1 MASISKSAL
10 ANQIATNRHGTPSR
24 LSRIPG
30 MRSFNNLNIGM
41 RLNIGFG
48 ILVLL
53 TLLVVGLIFDASRQ
67 ATQNIN
73 LTEDV
78 HVPAA
83 LASTRAQS
91 SLLKMQAAVRG
102 YLVLG
107 DLKNIDDYN
116 KAKAIFET
124 NLAQLEML
132 SENWPDAQDIHR
144 LDELKSMFEAW
155 SPISERLFELHD
167 NPQENRPALRLER
180 LEFHP
185 LNQVVLQN
193 LDQIIETQEQR
204 EPTIQNRE
212 LLATMVDLKTSFQAM
227 ATNLHAYAT
236 SGDLTFKY
244 GYASNLNANRLAWE
258 DLEASKSVLT
268 ANQQRLFADVTQTRQ
283 ELLLMPLEIFEII
296 ESERA
301 YEDLYLSK
309 TEAEPQAAQMLALLD
324 EMTTGQQAL
333 LRADLNKGRQS
344 LAGVRMQ
351 TIVSGILALVL
362 GVGMALLFKEN
373 IAGPVRRL
381 ITTAEEIAAGDF
393 TAQADVES
401 RDEIGRLATTINIM
415 TARLRHTIDSLAKQ
429 TQQLETI
436 VEISQRLTS
445 KLDVSEL
452 ARDVV
457 MRIKQ
462 GFDYNHTYVYLLDRH
477 HKELVVAQ
485 ASEREDVEGNL
496 PANRVSLGDEVS
508 PVAQAARTGEI
519 VLIKNEQADLEQA
532 SAPLPPDTQSEMVV
546 PIIAEERVVGVL
558 DVQDDQVGG
567 LDREDAKL
575 MRTLAN
581 QIAIALTN
589 ANLFEQ
595 TQKALAETEK
605 LYAIS
610 QGMMS
615 AKNLSELIAAVVEGA
630 NIPVINR
637 AVLNVFDYDKYGRIE
652 VMEVIANWYSGQGT
666 TPSPPKTRYSLT
678 IIRAINLFLSR
689 EPLFFSDVQQD
700 RRADSATMD
709 VVRRLNIRAMVVLPL
724 WTQDRQIGVLLLQGD
739 VPYTFRPR
747 EIRAYFSLLGQLTV
761 AVENQ
766 RLLEQAQQRAV
777 ELAKAK
783 EAAEIANRAKSEFL
797 ASMSHELRTPLN
809 GILGYSQILN
819 RDSSLN
825 KNQKNAVKTIQD
837 SGDHLLTL
845 INDVLDLAKIE
856 ARKLELHLTEFQ
868 LSPFLE
874 GIVGMFYL
882 RTQQKESVT
891 FIYEESTP
899 LPAIVHADEKR
910 LRQILINL
918 LSNAIKFTDF
928 GQVIFRVGIV
938 DDLNG
943 SAKTPTPS
951 NAAFVRNDRQ
961 MESCKI
967 RFEIVDTGIGMTAEQ
982 LQRVFLPFE
991 QVGDS
996 HHRAEG
1002 TGLGLTITKDLVE
1015 AMQGD
1020 LKVKSEP
1027 GKGSTFCLELR
1038 LPMLWSTTITDSEP
1052 LKQHVFGY
1060 LGPRRKVLVI
1070 DDNPANRSILS
1081 HLLMPLGFEIF
1092 EAEDGPQ
1099 GLDKARVMQP
1109 DVILVDLLMPEM
1121 SGVEVIDALSNI
1133 PTLQNSIII
1142 AASASTVEIDRLQH
1156 TDAGY
1161 DAILYKPIEHQKLL
1175 ELLENHLALE
1185 WVYEYTL
1192 NGSHR
1197 PELDIDNALVP
1208 PPQEEMAI
1216 LFDLAMKGEI
1226 RGLRRYTVQIEQL
1239 DETFKPFTQRLHQF
1253 IDAYDEDKILKF
1265 IEHFL
1270 AQ

>member
-1 MASISKSAL
+1 MSSIPKSAF
-10 ANQIATNRHGTPSR
+10 ANQIAANRYGTPSV
-24 LSRIPG
+24 LSRLPG
-30 MRSFNNLNIGM
+30 MRRFNNLNIGM
-41 RLNIGFG
+41 KLNIGFG

-53 TLLVVGLIFDASRQ
+53 TLLVVGLIFFFFLQ

-73 LTEDV
+73 ITEDV

-83 LASTRAQS
+83 LASARAQS

-102 YLVLG
+102 YLVLS
-107 DLKNIDDYN
+107 DLKSIDDYN
-116 KAKAIFET
+116 KAKEIFET
-124 NLAQLEML
+124 NLGQLERL
-132 SENWPDAQDIHR
+132 SIEWSDAQDIDR
-144 LDELKSMFEAW
+144 LDELKSTFEAW

-167 NPQENRPALRLER
+167 NTEENRPALRLER
-180 LEFHP
+180 LEFYP
-185 LNQVVLQN
+185 LNQNILQQ
-193 LDQIIETQEQR
+193 LDQLIELQEQR
-204 EPTIQNRE
+204 DLSIKNRE
-212 LLATMVDLKTSFQAM
+212 LLATIVDLRTSFEAM

-258 DLEASKSVLT
+258 NLEANKSLLT
-268 ANQQRLFADVTQTRQ
+268 DEQQSLFEDATQTRK
-283 ELLLMPLEIFEII
+283 ELLMLPLDIFKIV
-296 ESERA
+296 ESERD

-309 TEAEPQAAQMLALLD
+309 TEAEPQAEQMLALLD
-324 EMTTGQQAL
+324 EMTTEQQAR

-351 TIVSGILALVL
+351 TIVSGVLALVL

-373 IAGPVRRL
+373 IAGPVHRL

-393 TAQADVES
+393 ASQAEVES

-415 TARLRHTIDSLAKQ
+415 TARLRNTIDSLAKQ

-445 KLDVSEL
+445 KLDVNEL

-462 GFDYNHTYVYLLDRH
+462 GFDYNHTYVYLLDH
-477 HKELVVAQ
+477 QQKELTVAQ
-485 ASEREDVEGNL
+485 ASEREEAKAKS
-496 PANRVSLGDEVS
+496 PANRIFLYDDVS

-519 VLIKNEQADLEQA
+519 VLIKNEQESQEPLSA
-532 SAPLPPDTQSEMVV
+532 SLPPNTQSEMVV

-558 DVQDDQVGG
+558 DVQDDNLNG

-595 TQKALAETEK
+595 TQKALAEMEK
-605 LYAIS
+605 LYSIS

-630 NIPVINR
+630 NIPIINR
-637 AVLNVFDYDKYGRIE
+637 AVLNVFEYNKYGQIE
-652 VMEVIANWYSGQGT
+652 TMEVIANWYSGQGT
-666 TPSPPKTRYSLT
+666 EPSPPKTRYALAV
-678 IIRAINLFLSR
+678 IRTLNLFLSR
-689 EPLFFSDVQQD
+689 DPLFFSDAQQD
-700 RRADSATMD
+700 QRTDEVTMD
-709 VVRRLNIRAMVVLPL
+709 IVQRLNIRAMVVLPL

-747 EIRAYFSLLGQLTV
+747 DIRAYFSLLGQLTV
-761 AVENQ
+761 AIENQ
-766 RLLEQAQQRAV
+766 RLLEQAQQRAI

-819 RDSSLN
+819 RDGRLN
-825 KNQKNAVKTIQD
+825 ENQKNAVKTIQN

-856 ARKLELHLTEFQ
+856 ARKLELHRTDFQ
-868 LSPFLE
+868 LSRFLE
-874 GIVGMFYL
+874 GIVGMFNL
-882 RTQQKESVT
+882 RTQQKEGVT

-899 LPAIVHADEKR
+899 LPSIVHGDEKR

-918 LSNAIKFTDF
+918 LSNAIKFTD
-928 GQVIFRVGIV
+928 GGRVIFRVGII
-938 DDLNG
+938 
-943 SAKTPTPS
+943 
-951 NAAFVRNDRQ
+951 NDRHTSAETSSLSPATL
-961 MESCKI
+961 MRNNRHMKRHKI
-967 RFEIVDTGIGMTAEQ
+967 RFEIIDTGIGMTTEQ
-982 LQRVFLPFE
+982 LERVFLPFE

-996 HHRAEG
+996 HRRAEG

-1020 LKVKSEP
+1020 LKVESAL
-1027 GKGSTFCLELR
+1027 GQGSQFRLELT
-1038 LPMLWSTTITDSEP
+1038 LPMLWSTSLPPAESLTQNIA
-1052 LKQHVFGY
+1052 GY
-1060 LGPRRKVLVI
+1060 LGPQRKVLVI
-1070 DDNPANRSILS
+1070 DDNPANRSVLS
-1081 HLLMPLGFEIF
+1081 TALMPLGFALI
-1092 EAEDGPQ
+1092 EAEDGRQ
-1099 GLDKARVMQP
+1099 GIEQARETRP
-1109 DVILVDLLMPEM
+1109 DVIVVDLVMPDM
-1121 SGVEVIDALSNI
+1121 SGIEVIRALRAIRPPQKSV
-1133 PTLQNSIII
+1133 II
-1142 AASASTVEIDRLQH
+1142 AASASTVAIDKLQN
-1156 TDAGY
+1156 TDA
-1161 DAILYKPIEHQKLL
+1161 DVNAILYKPIEHNKLFDL
-1175 ELLENHLALE
+1175 LAEHCGLVWLYEDTLKDNHQQEL
-1185 WVYEYTL
+1185 
-1192 NGSHR
+1192 G
-1197 PELDIDNALVP
+1197 LDEDVIP
-1208 PPQEEMAI
+1208 PPPEEIAI

-1226 RGLRRYTVQIEQL
+1226 RGLQRRTDHIEQL
-1239 DETFKPFTQRLHQF
+1239 DDRYKPFTQKLRQF
-1253 IDAYDEDKILKF
+1253 IDAYDEDKILMLINAVRK
-1265 IEHFL
+1265 
-1270 AQ
+1270 

>member
-1 MASISKSAL
+1 M
-10 ANQIATNRHGTPSR
+10 
-24 LSRIPG
+24 
-30 MRSFNNLNIGM
+30 
-41 RLNIGFG
+41 GFG

-53 TLLVVGLIFDASRQ
+53 TLLVVGLIFVASRQ

-144 LDELKSMFEAW
+144 LNELKSMFEAW

-185 LNQVVLQN
+185 LNQVILQN
-193 LDQIIETQEQR
+193 LDQIIDIQEQR
-204 EPTIQNRE
+204 DPAIKNRE
-212 LLATMVDLKTSFQAM
+212 LLATVVDLKTSFQAM
-227 ATNLHAYAT
+227 ATNLHGYAT

-258 DLEASKSVLT
+258 NLEANKSLLT
-268 ANQQRLFADVTQTRQ
+268 VNQLGLFADVTQTRK
-283 ELLLMPLEIFEII
+283 ELLLLPLKIFEIT

-309 TEAEPQAAQMLALLD
+309 TEAEPQAEQMLALLD
-324 EMTTGQQAL
+324 EMTTGQQAR
-333 LRADLNKGRQS
+333 LRVDLNKGRQS
-344 LAGVRMQ
+344 LASVRMQ

-393 TAQADVES
+393 TSQADVES
-401 RDEIGRLATTINIM
+401 RDEIGRLATTFNIM
-415 TARLRHTIDSLAKQ
+415 TARLRNTIDSLAKQ

-457 MRIKQ
+457 RRIKQ
-462 GFDYNHTYVYLLDRH
+462 EFGYNYTYVYLLDRH
-477 HKELVVAQ
+477 QKELVVAQ
-485 ASEREDVEGNL
+485 ASDRRGVKGNG
-496 PANRVSLGDEVS
+496 PANRIFLDDEAS

-519 VLIKNEQADLEQA
+519 VLIKKEQEGQ
-532 SAPLPPDTQSEMVV
+532 PQLPPNTQSEMVV
-546 PIIAEERVVGVL
+546 PIIAEEQVVGVL
-558 DVQDDQVGG
+558 DVQDDHVGG
-567 LDREDAKL
+567 LDRGDAKL

-605 LYAIS
+605 LYSIS
-610 QGMMS
+610 QGMMA
-615 AKNLSELIAAVVEGA
+615 AKSLSELIAAVIEGA

-637 AVLNVFDYDKYGRIE
+637 AVLNVFDYDKYGQVE
-652 VMEVIANWYSGQGT
+652 AMEVIANWYSGYGT
-666 TPSPPKTRYSLT
+666 APSPPETRYSLA
-678 IIRAINLFLSR
+678 INRSINLFMSR

-700 RRADSATMD
+700 PRADSATVE
-709 VVRRLNIRAMVVLPL
+709 VVRRLKLRAMVVLPL
-724 WTQDRQIGVLLLQGD
+724 WAQDRQIGVLLLQGD
-739 VPYTFRPR
+739 RPYTFRPR
-747 EIRAYFSLLGQLTV
+747 EIRAYLSLLGQLTV

-819 RDSSLN
+819 RDGRLN
-825 KNQKNAVKTIQD
+825 QTQKNAVRIIQD

-856 ARKLELHLTEFQ
+856 ARKLELHQTDFQ
-868 LSPFLE
+868 LSRFLE
-874 GIVGMFYL
+874 GIVGMFQL
-882 RTQQKESVT
+882 RTQQKEGIT
-891 FIYEESTP
+891 FIYEESTT
-899 LPAIVHADEKR
+899 LPSMVHADEKR
-910 LRQILINL
+910 LRQVLINL
-918 LSNAIKFTDF
+918 LSNAIKFTDL
-928 GQVIFRVGIV
+928 GQVMFRVGIV
-938 DDLNG
+938 DDLHG
-943 SAKTPTPS
+943 STKTPTRS
-951 NAAFVRNDRQ
+951 NSTLVSQDGPF
-961 MESCKI
+961 ESRKI
-967 RFEIVDTGIGMTAEQ
+967 RFEIIDTGIGMTAEQ
-982 LQRVFLPFE
+982 LERVFLPFE

-996 HHRAEG
+996 YRRAEG

-1015 AMQGD
+1015 AMQGS
-1020 LKVKSEP
+1020 LKVESEL
-1027 GKGSTFCLELR
+1027 GKGSKFCLELSP
-1038 LPMLWSTTITDSEP
+1038 PMLWSTTTRYAEP
-1052 LKQHVFGY
+1052 LKQTIVGY
-1060 LGPRRKVLVI
+1060 MGPQRKVLVI
-1070 DDNPANRSILS
+1070 DDDPANRSILMN
-1081 HLLMPLGFEIF
+1081 LLRPLGFEMI

-1099 GLDKARVMQP
+1099 GIDKARETQP

-1121 SGVEVIDALSNI
+1121 SGVQVIDALKAMRK
-1133 PTLQNSIII
+1133 LQQSIII
-1142 AASASTVEIDRLQH
+1142 ASSASTVEIDRLQH
-1156 TDAGY
+1156 SSAGY
-1161 DAILYKPIEHQKLL
+1161 EAILYKPIEHKKLFDLL
-1175 ELLENHLALE
+1175 ETHLALE
-1185 WVYEYTL
+1185 WVYEDTL
-1192 NGSHR
+1192 KGSHH
-1197 PELDIDNALVP
+1197 PELDIEAALIP
-1208 PPQEEMAI
+1208 PPPEEIAI

-1226 RGLRRYTVQIEQL
+1226 RRLRRHTVHIEQL
-1239 DETFKPFTQRLHQF
+1239 DETFKPFAQKLRQF
-1253 IDAYDEDKILKF
+1253 IDAYDEDKILML
-1265 IEHFL
+1265 INSVRE
-1270 AQ
+1270 

>member
-1 MASISKSAL
+1 MSSISKTAL
-10 ANQIATNRHGTPSR
+10 THQIASNGYGTPSR

-53 TLLVVGLIFDASRQ
+53 TLLVVGLIFVASRQ

-116 KAKAIFET
+116 KAKAVFKA
-124 NLAQLEML
+124 NLAQLETL
-132 SENWPDAQDIHR
+132 SGNWPDAQDVQR

-167 NPQENRPALRLER
+167 NTKENRPALRLESS
-180 LEFHP
+180 EFRP
-185 LNQVVLQN
+185 LNQTILQK
-193 LDQIIETQEQR
+193 LDQMIDIQEQR
-204 EPTIQNRE
+204 APSNENRE
-212 LLATMVDLKTSFQAM
+212 LLATVVDLKNSFEAM

-258 DLEASKSVLT
+258 NLEDNKASLT
-268 ANQQRLFADVTQTRQ
+268 AAQLQLFNDVTQTRQ
-283 ELLLMPLEIFEII
+283 DLLLMPLEIFEII

-309 TEAEPQAAQMLALLD
+309 TEAEPQAEQMLALLD

-344 LAGVRMQ
+344 LASVRMQ

-393 TAQADVES
+393 SSQADVES
-401 RDEIGRLATTINIM
+401 RDEVGRLATTINIM
-415 TARLRHTIDSLAKQ
+415 TARLRNTIDSLAKQ

-462 GFDYNHTYVYLLDRH
+462 GFDYNHTAVYLLDH
-477 HKELVVAQ
+477 YQKELVVAQ
-485 ASEREDVEGNL
+485 TSERTGL
-496 PANRVSLGDEVS
+496 KGKMPANHIALDDDVS
-508 PVAQAARTGEI
+508 PVAQAARTGEV
-519 VLIKNEQADLEQA
+519 VLVKNEEENKEQPPA
-532 SAPLPPDTQSEMVV
+532 FLPPFTQSEMVV

-558 DVQDDQVGG
+558 DVQDDHVGG

-637 AVLNVFDYDKYGRIE
+637 AVLNVFDYDEEGQIDS
-652 VMEVIANWYSGQGT
+652 MEVIANWYSGQGT
-666 TPSPPKTRYSLT
+666 TPSPPGTRYTRAVIRT
-678 IIRAINLFLSR
+678 IAFFLSR
-689 EPLFFSDVQQD
+689 DPLFFSDVQQD
-700 RRADSATMD
+700 NRTDAATMA
-709 VVRRLNIRAMVVLPL
+709 VVRRLHLRAMVVLPL

-739 VPYTFRPR
+739 VPYSFRPR

-777 ELAKAK
+777 ELARAK

-819 RDSSLN
+819 RDGRLN
-825 KNQKNAVKTIQD
+825 KNQKNAVKIIQA

-856 ARKLELHLTEFQ
+856 ARKLELYLTDFQ
-868 LSPFLE
+868 LSRFLE

-882 RTQQKESVT
+882 RTQQKEGVT

-899 LPAIVHADEKR
+899 LPFIVHADEKR

-918 LSNAIKFTDF
+918 LSNAIKFTDV
-928 GQVIFRVGIV
+928 GEVIFRVGIV
-938 DDLNG
+938 DDLPASTAEGTWAN
-943 SAKTPTPS
+943 T
-951 NAAFVRNDRQ
+951 AFVRNDRQ
-961 MESCKI
+961 LESHKI
-967 RFEIVDTGIGMTAEQ
+967 RFEIIDTGIGMTPAQ
-982 LQRVFLPFE
+982 LERVFLPFE

-996 HHRAEG
+996 HRRAEG

-1015 AMQGD
+1015 AMQGN
-1020 LKVKSEP
+1020 LKMESALS
-1027 GKGSTFCLELR
+1027 KGSKFCLDLNM
-1038 LPMLWSTTITDSEP
+1038 PMVWSTTAKYAEP
-1052 LKQHVFGY
+1052 LKQHIVGY
-1060 LGPRRKVLVI
+1060 LGSPRKVLVI
-1070 DDNPANRSILS
+1070 DDDAANRSVLIN
-1081 HLLMPLGFEIF
+1081 LLKPLGFVLV
-1092 EAEDGPQ
+1092 EAEDGLQ
-1099 GLDKARVMQP
+1099 GIDQARETQP

-1121 SGVEVIDALSNI
+1121 SGVEVIDILRNI
-1133 PTLQNSIII
+1133 PTLQKSIII
-1142 AASASTVEIDRLQH
+1142 VSSASMVEIDRLQR
-1156 TDAGY
+1156 TEAGY
-1161 DAILYKPIEHQKLL
+1161 DAVLYKPIEHRKLFD
-1175 ELLENHLALE
+1175 LLAAHLGLV
-1185 WVYEYTL
+1185 WIYEDTL
-1192 NGSHR
+1192 SGSYRHA
-1197 PELDIDNALVP
+1197 LDIEESLIP
-1208 PPQEEMAI
+1208 PPQEEIAI

-1226 RGLRRYTVQIEQL
+1226 RGLQRRAEHIEQL
-1239 DETFKPFTQRLHQF
+1239 DERYKPFAQKLRQF
-1253 IDAYDEDKILKF
+1253 INAYDEDKILMLINSF
-1265 IEHFL
+1265 RG
-1270 AQ
+1270 